1 MKPYR
6 SFIRT
11 SEVRFI
17 FGSLGLILTAR
28 TKIMNF
34 KNITAI
40 ALIFL
45 AGCVSKSRETELL
58 QQVSELEKS
67 LDECQNGADK
77 LIAKLRIA
85 SEANQYEEVKS
96 IFSEF
101 EERHPDSE
109 LYPEAKELNEVA
121 IKTIEKIAEQ
131 ERLKKEREAEAER
144 KRIEAEK
151 QAKLKALKKL
161 RKKFDDINGTTWY
174 KNPYFT
180 HYTNSNHTSIYIGSK
195 PSVTWLRL
203 TMSYTGDDW
212 IFFEKAFLSYDGN
225 TWEIPYNK
233 YEEKETDNGSGGVW
247 EWIDVSVPEHRVDFL
262 MGLANSKNAKMRLSG
277 KYTKTRNLTWN
288 EKH

>member
-1 MKPYR
+1 
-6 SFIRT
+6 
-11 SEVRFI
+11 
-17 FGSLGLILTAR
+17 
-28 TKIMNF
+28 MNF
-34 KNITAI
+34 KNFTAI
-40 ALIFL
+40 TLIFL

-58 QQVSELEKS
+58 QQISKLEQT

-85 SEANQYEEVKS
+85 SEAKEYEEVKS

-109 LYPEAKELNEVA
+109 FFAEAKQLNEMA

-131 ERLKKEREAEAER
+131 ERLKKEREVEAER

-151 QAKLKALKKL
+151 QEKLKALNKLKKN
-161 RKKFDDINGTTWY
+161 FDDINGTTWY

-180 HYTNSNHTSIYIGSK
+180 HYTNSNYTSIYIGNK
-195 PSVTWLRL
+195 PNISWLRL
-203 TMSYTGDDW
+203 TMSYTGEDW
-212 IFFEKAFLSYDGN
+212 IFFEKVFLSYDGN
-225 TWEIPYNK
+225 TWEVPFDK
-233 YEEKETDNGSGGVW
+233 YKEKETDNGGGVW
-247 EWIDVSVPEHRVDFL
+247 EWIDVSVPEHRIEFL

-288 EKH
+288 ERQGIKDVLNGYKALKDGIK